1 MKNNKKKGFT
11 LVELLVVIAILAI
24 LATVATVGYTAFI
37 EQSYVS
43 NDNNVATQLNNFTDA
58 LKADSNS
65 PVYEKL
71 QANGGKITVDNVR
84 EITDYILADSG
95 LGTLVPQSAE
105 YGYHFYFDLDA
116 QEYVLIGDDDPRI
129 LTSSMFGRL
138 RSIWADGKTNKA
150 TSLNPATCFTE
161 GGNYYLIETGTKL
174 AELVEGFGNFEKPED
189 LAKYY
194 EDVKDYLTDKKESID
209 GLISLVEYT
218 VFTFT
223 EGHYVVEPDEKV
235 EIEHENIV
243 VVDDNV
249 QISNEHQEKK
259 FANNEEKDSQKI
271 DNANPLAN
279 LKQEITINMVIP
291 DNVILA
297 QHSWWFDE
305 AGEMPIVNITNVNS
319 LSELEAKVDIGFT
332 NAKIK
337 IGENVY
343 TCRGNEILE
352 GDIVVL
358 TISNK
363 NKVKDFTVTCD
374 GVEAGVVA
382 FGNSGNNTYSLY
394 IHYNKTEAFNL
405 GATGFKGTVS
415 DVNISGTDDVKF
427 EKISG
432 SSKLTVTENGKVQVT
447 GYPETNDL
455 TAKIKVTCGVAEPK
469 TIDVTIV
476 RVTNASVPFNGST
489 LTMSDNNN
497 TLTISYTG
505 NKVFTFG
512 TASFADNSPNTGIN
526 IVAADKQ
533 VTITHGA
540 GDVFTIS
547 DNKTL
552 TLNKFEG
559 TQTFTITVGKMSKT
573 FTVTVE
579 DNSKN
584 PFDIKWDTD
593 KDAGI
598 KYTTSGEGENAVKIP
613 SFLYRVGNDN
623 AITLG
628 TLFNTIEEFSGNA
641 TLTIYDASQKSGTTY
656 KEINTSNPNLNASYD
671 DAKTLSYS
679 DWASKEITFEGE
691 GVAII
696 EITYNKQTVK
706 FAVEVVDG
714 YNVFTYSDLSAKDAS
729 NKAYKNFVLQN
740 DITMSEKG
748 KYDLSGN
755 FFGNGYKF
763 DITAGE
769 YSYPSGG
776 RDGIINVGSGA
787 LLDNVVVI
795 GAKYSE
801 ISRSHT
807 KDYYV
812 AAVGLHGGTISNSYI
827 YGCQTP
833 VRSNGG
839 TIINTTLDGGRYCN
853 LLLKTGKTTVKDITT
868 INQPVNSTCGLGIV
882 LESATAILDID
893 GTLTQHNWISS
904 NDSGYFPDAVTS
916 ELYNLIFSIDEI
928 KFEDS
933 NGTKWVNTG
942 IVILDASATVIDAP
956 SQYKFVQKSYS
967 GVTGY
972 AYSFDKNSDYKFT
985 GKVTPN
991 DYVPTTQGAYAPKL
1005 SWTYPSGFDSKTNT
1019 VIIKV
1024 DQGTTSE
1031 FDPNFLIASKYGTGI
1046 NVNVKVGDTVY
1057 TDNKIQINGT
1067 ADYSFTITYTYT
1079 DELVYNSIGGTS
1091 TSTNIY
1097 TQTIEVAVQ
1106 VVKKEATPP
1115 TFIFHYGTN
1124 GSASG
1129 GTPHVTQPTT
1139 TANGKVVPV
1148 NGVNYIMP
1156 DVTAAESNK
1165 IGSTTVNGTTIYY
1178 PIVDGINVR
1187 SGNATDYDFD
1197 RHYPIFKG
1205 VTITDDT
1212 RKFSYSETK
1221 EMPSYVTWIEITN
1234 GGGNSWGG
1242 PSLDTLYK
1250 DTYLCKHQSGA
1261 GGTEDGGTAVVKYSY
1276 SAFDGKTYYYYV
1288 GYRFYNE
1295 DEGGACV
1302 TGDTLVTLADGTQ
1315 KEIQYVAAEDVLLV
1329 WNHFTGEYDTVP
1341 AAIIFNH
1348 GYDYNTVIKLNFSDG
1363 TQVKVINL
1371 HQFLDADLNK
1381 YVTID
1386 SANVQDYVGHNFVK
1400 QDGDSYTT
1408 VTLESYEI
1416 SEEYIEAYGI
1426 ISALH
1431 YNFLVEGMFSTD
1443 FKKDDYDLFNYFT
1456 MGENMMFDAEQMQSD
1471 IDTYGL
1477 YTYEDFADYLTYE
1490 QFVGFNVQYFKIA
1503 VGKGYYTYEGILDL
1517 IATYLGK

>member
-1 MKNNKKKGFT
+1 MRNNKQKGFT

-37 EQSYVS
+37 KQAHVS
-43 NDNNVATQLNNFTDA
+43 NDENVATQLNHFTDA

-84 EITDYILADSG
+84 DITDYILTDSG
-95 LGTLVPQSAE
+95 LGTLVPQSAD

-116 QEYVLIGDDDPRI
+116 QEYVLIGDDDPRM
-129 LTSSMFGRL
+129 LSMSPLGRL
-138 RSIWADGKTNKA
+138 FAGA
-150 TSLNPATCFTE
+150 AEYSLTIHPEQCLTKDSRYF
-161 GGNYYLIETGTKL
+161 LVETGTELARLVAEFKEISDKDKL
-174 AELVEGFGNFEKPED
+174 SAYHTSVSTYETDARGKLVGLIALVER
-189 LAKYY
+189 
-194 EDVKDYLTDKKESID
+194 
-209 GLISLVEYT
+209 T
-218 VFTFT
+218 VFTT
-223 EGHYVVEPDEKV
+223 NVGHL
-235 EIEHENIV
+235 
-243 VVDDNV
+243 VVDTTKNHDHLFV
-249 QISNEHQEKK
+249 QKDLVVSNK
-259 FANNEEKDSQKI
+259 NNH
-271 DNANPLAN
+271 
-279 LKQEITINMVIP
+279 EITGLDGVTVIDKTHP
-291 DNVILA
+291 LVALQSEQVIEISIKDDVTLA
-297 QHSWWFDE
+297 THSWWFANPEKATLVIKGIADP
-305 AGEMPIVNITNVNS
+305 AT
-319 LSELEAKVDIGFT
+319 LATRVDIDFT
-332 NAKIK
+332 NAKFILDDGK
-337 IGENVY
+337 TY
-343 TCRGNEILE
+343 TYKNGSIMDADGNSTPVE
-352 GDIVVL
+352 G
-358 TISNK
+358 K

-432 SSKLTVTENGKVQVT
+432 SSKLTVTEDGKVQVT

-512 TASFADNSPNTGIN
+512 TASFADNSSNTGIN

-679 DWASKEITFEGE
+679 DWASKKITFKGE

-706 FAVEVVDG
+706 VAVEVVDG
-714 YNVFTYSDLSAKDAS
+714 YNVLTYGDLSAKNAS
-729 NKAYKNFVLQN
+729 NQTYKNFVLQN
-740 DITMSEKG
+740 DIEMPSEG
-748 KYDLSGN
+748 ALNLQGN
-755 FFGNGYKF
+755 FFGNGYTF
-763 DITAGE
+763 DITKGKYHYTE
-769 YSYPSGG
+769 GG
-776 RDGIINVGSGA
+776 RNGIITLYGGA
-787 LLDNVVVI
+787 LMDNVVII
-795 GAKYSE
+795 GDKYTT
-801 ISRSHT
+801 ICDAH
-807 KDYYV
+807 KNAYYV
-812 AAVGLHGGTISNSYI
+812 AAIGLEGGILSNSYV

-833 VRSNGG
+833 VRSTGG
-839 TIINTTLDGGRYCN
+839 KIINTVLDGGRFAN
-853 LLLKTGKTTVKDITT
+853 LICKGGKTTVEDITT
-868 INQPVNSTCGLGIV
+868 INQATDKYCGLGIV
-882 LESATAILDID
+882 VEGGATLNVD
-893 GTLTQHNWISS
+893 GSLTQHNWISS
-904 NDSGYFPDAVTS
+904 SDKA
-916 ELYNLIFSIDEI
+916 LITDNTISTFFDLMFGISEI
-928 KFEDS
+928 KFNHSNDS
-933 NGTKWVNTG
+933 WVNTG
-942 IVILDASATVIDAP
+942 IFLKDATAIVINAP
-956 SQYKFVQKSYS
+956 SNYIKVAKSYS
-967 GVTGY
+967 SMGITATGY
-972 AYSFDKNSDYKFT
+972 AYSFNNSVYSFT

-991 DYVPTTQGAYAPKL
+991 AYTPVTQGAYAPKL
-1005 SWTYPSGFDSKTNT
+1005 EWTYPEGYNSTTNT
-1019 VIIKV
+1019 ITIKV
-1024 DQGTTSE
+1024 DEGAVLE
-1031 FDPNFLIASKYGTGI
+1031 FDPNFLLASKYG
-1046 NVNVKVGDTVY
+1046 NNLQVVVKVNGQDY
-1057 TDNKIQINGT
+1057 TGNKIAINST
-1067 ADYSFTITYTYT
+1067 ADNTFTITYSYT
-1079 DELVYNSIGGTS
+1079 DTYVHDMLGAGVVTSINYVDTV
-1091 TSTNIY
+1091 
-1097 TQTIEVAVQ
+1097 EVSVQ
-1106 VVKKEATPP
+1106 VIKQVGAPDFT
-1115 TFIFHYGTN
+1115 FHYGTN
-1124 GSASG
+1124 GSASAG
-1129 GTPHVTQPTT
+1129 SPHVTQPSTT
-1139 TANGKVVPV
+1139 VSGIVVTAGADK
-1148 NGVNYIMP
+1148 YIMP
-1156 DVTAAESNK
+1156 DVSATQDNK
-1165 IGSTTVNGTTIYY
+1165 IGSTTVNNVTIYY

-1187 SGNATDYDFD
+1187 SGASTDYDFL
-1197 RHYPIFKG
+1197 RYYPIFKG
-1205 VTITDDT
+1205 VTISDDT
-1212 RKFSYSETK
+1212 RSFGYTTTK
-1221 EMPSYVTWIEITN
+1221 EMPSYFTWVSASIDS
-1234 GGGNSWGG
+1234 GNSSSGLATDKETG
-1242 PSLDTLYK
+1242 AILYTCYN
-1250 DTYLCKHQSGA
+1250 DTYLSRYQTQKGNTEG
-1261 GGTEDGGTAVVKYSY
+1261 GGTSVVKYSY
-1276 SAFDGKTYYYYV
+1276 QAVDGNTYYYYI
-1288 GYRFYNE
+1288 GYRFYDE

-1315 KEIQYVAAEDVLLV
+1315 KEIRDVTAEDILLV
-1329 WNHFTGEYDTVP
+1329 WNHFTGKYDTVP

-1363 TQVKVINL
+1363 TQVKMINL

-1431 YNFLVEGMFSTD
+1431 YNFFVEGMFSTD

-1477 YTYEDFADYLTYE
+1477 YTYEDFAEYLTYE